1 MASDAFFPFADTVE
15 AACAEGIRTI
25 LQPGGSLRDQES
37 IDFCNLHDM
46 AMVCTGLRH
55 FKH

>member
-1 MASDAFFPFADTVE
+1 ADTVE